1 MNNKTLNDGSQQND
15 LDWLAFCYSAGE
27 LSPADA
33 QAFEVRLAD
42 EQAARESLARAVEL
56 SQAIAA
62 AETQSDYA
70 VSPAVRTKDWSSRLS
85 WMAVGGVASLLLAL
99 LWSGIVGPTRT
110 AKQRKMNAASQQQLA
125 LAWNATRGEIAEV
138 REAGLW
144 LPSSA
149 SWDDDLTT
157 DMPLDELESDE
168 SPSWLTAAVF
178 ARARDDSEEPA
189 NRFSNERLEN

>member
-99 LWSGIVGPTRT
+99 LWSGI
-110 AKQRKMNAASQQQLA
+110 
-125 LAWNATRGEIAEV
+125 
-138 REAGLW
+138 
-144 LPSSA
+144 
-149 SWDDDLTT
+149 
-157 DMPLDELESDE
+157 
-168 SPSWLTAAVF
+168 
-178 ARARDDSEEPA
+178 
-189 NRFSNERLEN
+189 